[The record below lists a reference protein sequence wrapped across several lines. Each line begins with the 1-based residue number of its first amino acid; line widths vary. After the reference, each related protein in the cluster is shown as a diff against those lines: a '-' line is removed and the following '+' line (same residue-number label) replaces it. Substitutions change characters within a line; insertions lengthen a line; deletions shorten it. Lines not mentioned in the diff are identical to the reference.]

1 MSCSDETYKHIL
13 DAGRGFGV
21 ALYALILFV
30 LWYCC
35 PELEIFNLEGIWAGL
50 LHAVCLAVFGM
61 VSGYLTRR
69 WIATKLKQDVDLVEV
84 NQSAKRLGW
93 LMLAIVF
100 VGIVIMTFNA

>member
-35 PELEIFNLEGIWAGL
+35 PELEIFNLEGIWAATCGML
-50 LHAVCLAVFGM
+50 GGIWDGIRISDEALDCNKIKARCGFG
-61 VSGYLTRR
+61 
-69 WIATKLKQDVDLVEV
+69 
-84 NQSAKRLGW
+84 
-93 LMLAIVF
+93 
-100 VGIVIMTFNA
+100 